1 MMSAIRLAD
10 LLRVQITEKRKEHHD
25 QMDKGQAI
33 ERYAELVGRNKQ
45 LKEMR
50 GWINDALTTVDSD
63 EGETEL

>member
-1 MMSAIRLAD
+1 MSAIRLAD
-10 LLRVQITEKRKEHHD
+10 LLRAQITEKRQEHHD
-25 QMDKGQAI
+25 QMDKGQGQ

>member
-1 MMSAIRLAD
+1 MSAIALAD
-10 LLRVQITEKRKEHHD
+10 LLRVRITEKRKEHHD
-25 QMDKGQAI
+25 QMDKGQGV
-33 ERYAELVGRNKQ
+33 ERYNDLVGRNKQ